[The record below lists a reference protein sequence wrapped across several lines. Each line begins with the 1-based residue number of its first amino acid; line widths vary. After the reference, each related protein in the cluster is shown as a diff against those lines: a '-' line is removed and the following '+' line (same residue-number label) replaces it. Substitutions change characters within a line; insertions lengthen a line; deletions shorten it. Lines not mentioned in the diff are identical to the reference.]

1 MESINHPIVGDK
13 KYNSKKNP
21 IRRMCLHATYLEF
34 THPVTNKKIV
44 INDKYPEIFDKL
56 LG

>member
-34 THPVTNKKIV
+34 IHPVTNKKII
-44 INDKYPEIFDKL
+44 INHKYPEIFDKL